1 MNGQLR
7 NPSLED
13 EYATKANVPAKKKLV
28 GNIDQAV
35 TSLRRI
41 LMMVLDLGENHLF
54 SCCV

>member
-1 MNGQLR
+1 M
-7 NPSLED
+7 LED

-28 GNIDQAV
+28 GNIDQAL